1 MAFHI
6 KKTTLGKDVYY
17 KGGTVWTDVYA
28 DRKSFASKAL
38 AQADINELSNPLING
53 ISRPA
58 VSGTIVEE

>member
-17 KGGTVWTDVYA
+17 KGGTVWTDVYD
-28 DRKSFASKAL
+28 DRKSFATNAL
-38 AQADINELSNPLING
+38 AQADINELSKPLING
-53 ISRPA
+53 ISRPS

>member
-6 KKTTLGKDVYY
+6 TKSTLGKSVYY

-28 DRKSFASKAL
+28 DRKSYATNAL
-38 AQADINELSNPLING
+38 APADIDEMSSPIVNEIA
-53 ISRPA
+53 RPK

>member
-6 KKTTLGKDVYY
+6 KKTTLGREVYY

-28 DRKSFASKAL
+28 DRKSFATNAL
-38 AQADINELSNPLING
+38 AQSDIDEMSTPLING
-53 ISRPA
+53 MTRPA